1 MLKLRP
7 AESAPGSLRMPHLK
21 NKDAEKKSNKL
32 NNLDEQEKMN

>member
-21 NKDAEKKSNKL
+21 NKDAEKRSMYYGK
-32 NNLDEQEKMN
+32 